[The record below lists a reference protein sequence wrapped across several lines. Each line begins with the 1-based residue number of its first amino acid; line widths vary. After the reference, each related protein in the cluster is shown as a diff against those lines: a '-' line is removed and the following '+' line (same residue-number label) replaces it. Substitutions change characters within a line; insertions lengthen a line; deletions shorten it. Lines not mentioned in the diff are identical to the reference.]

1 MDYKHFKG
9 KHANIVIEIIS
20 LLEKGVKKAQEILEK
35 PDAGSYTKLE
45 NSSGDTPIKAD
56 LALDK
61 FLEENFLSLE
71 NIKSVFSEEKE
82 TPVTKENG
90 SYLIAYDPLDGSS
103 VMEANFLVGT
113 IIGVYEKDYKAQNL
127 AASLYVV
134 FGHKIEL
141 VVALEEVYR
150 YAFYQNKFHFI
161 ETIVLENKGKIIAS
175 GGNQK
180 DFSLGLKKALE
191 GFFAENYRLRYSGS
205 MVADVHHV
213 LVKKGG
219 MFSYPQ
225 KKLRKL
231 FEVFPLAL
239 MVEKAKGEAFY
250 FDKGV
255 KKRLLDQGVENY
267 HEKSE
272 CYLASPH
279 EAHILEKYLK
289 GEWCK
294 IALKN

>member
-1 MDYKHFKG
+1 MDYKHFKC

-71 NIKSVFSEEKE
+71 NVKSVFSEEKE

-141 VVALEEVYR
+141 MVALEEVYR

-180 DFSLGLKKALE
+180 DFSSGLKKALE
-191 GFFAENYRLRYSGS
+191 AFFAENYRLRYSGS

-255 KKRLLDQGVENY
+255 KKRLLEQSVESY

-289 GEWCK
+289 GE
-294 IALKN
+294 

>member
-127 AASLYVV
+127 VASLYVV
-134 FGHKIEL
+134 FGHKMEL
-141 VVALEEVYR
+141 VVALDKVYR

-161 ETIVLENKGKIIAS
+161 ETIVLENKGKIVAN

-255 KKRLLDQGVENY
+255 KKRLLEQSVESY

-272 CYLASPH
+272 CYLASQH
-279 EAHILEKYLK
+279 EAQILEKYLK
-289 GEWCK
+289 GE
-294 IALKN
+294 

>member
-1 MDYKHFKG
+1 MDYKRFKG

-61 FLEENFLSLE
+61 FLEETFLSLE
-71 NIKSVFSEEKE
+71 NVKSVFSEEKE

-127 AASLYVV
+127 VASLYVV

-141 VVALEEVYR
+141 VVALDKVYR

-161 ETIVLENKGKIIAS
+161 ETIVLENKGKIVAS

-219 MFSYPQ
+219 VFSYPQ

-255 KKRLLDQGVENY
+255 KKRLLEQGVESY

-279 EAHILEKYLK
+279 EAQILEKYLK
-289 GEWCK
+289 GE
-294 IALKN
+294 

>member
-1 MDYKHFKG
+1 MDYKHFKC

-71 NIKSVFSEEKE
+71 NVKSVFSEEKE

-127 AASLYVV
+127 VASLYVV

-219 MFSYPQ
+219 VFSYPQ

-239 MVEKAKGEAFY
+239 IIEKAKGEAFY
-250 FDKGV
+250 FDRGV
-255 KKRLLDQGVENY
+255 KKRLLEQGVESY

-279 EAHILEKYLK
+279 EAQVLEKHLK
-289 GEWCK
+289 GE
-294 IALKN
+294 

>member
-1 MDYKHFKG
+1 MDYKHFKC

-82 TPVTKENG
+82 TPITKENG

-127 AASLYVV
+127 VASLYVV

-279 EAHILEKYLK
+279 EAQILEKYLK
-289 GEWCK
+289 GE
-294 IALKN
+294 

>member
-1 MDYKHFKG
+1 MDYKHFKC

-61 FLEENFLSLE
+61 FLEETFLSLE

-127 AASLYVV
+127 VASLYVV

-141 VVALEEVYR
+141 VVALDKVYR

-161 ETIVLENKGKIIAS
+161 ETIVLENKGKIVAS

-255 KKRLLDQGVENY
+255 KKRLLEQSVESY

-289 GEWCK
+289 GE
-294 IALKN
+294 

>member
-61 FLEENFLSLE
+61 FLEETFLSLE
-71 NIKSVFSEEKE
+71 NVKSVFSEEKE

-127 AASLYVV
+127 VASLYVV

-141 VVALEEVYR
+141 VVALDKVYR

-161 ETIVLENKGKIIAS
+161 ETIVLENKGKIVAS

-205 MVADVHHV
+205 MVADIHHV

-239 MVEKAKGEAFY
+239 IIEKAKGEAFY

-255 KKRLLDQGVENY
+255 KKRLLEQSVESY

-279 EAHILEKYLK
+279 EAQILEKYLK
-289 GEWCK
+289 GE
-294 IALKN
+294 

>member
-1 MDYKHFKG
+1 MDYKRFKG
-9 KHANIVIEIIS
+9 KHANIVIEIIN

-61 FLEENFLSLE
+61 FLEETFLSLE
-71 NIKSVFSEEKE
+71 NVKSVFSEEKE

-113 IIGVYEKDYKAQNL
+113 IIGIYEKDYKAQNL
-127 AASLYVV
+127 VASLYVV

-141 VVALEEVYR
+141 MVALDKVYR

-161 ETIVLENKGKIIAS
+161 ETIVLENKGKIVAS

-219 MFSYPQ
+219 VFSYPQ

-255 KKRLLDQGVENY
+255 KKRLLEQSVENY

-272 CYLASPH
+272 CYLASQH
-279 EAHILEKYLK
+279 EAQILEKYLK
-289 GEWCK
+289 GE
-294 IALKN
+294 

>member
-71 NIKSVFSEEKE
+71 NVKSVFSEEKE

-141 VVALEEVYR
+141 MVALEEVYR
-150 YAFYQNKFHFI
+150 YAFYQDKFHFI

-180 DFSLGLKKALE
+180 DFSSGLKKALE
-191 GFFAENYRLRYSGS
+191 AFFAENYRLRYSGS

-213 LVKKGG
+213 LIRKGG

-255 KKRLLDQGVENY
+255 KKRLLEQSVENY

-289 GEWCK
+289 GE
-294 IALKN
+294 

>member
-1 MDYKHFKG
+1 MDYKHFKC

-82 TPVTKENG
+82 KPVTKENG

-127 AASLYVV
+127 VASLYVV

-141 VVALEEVYR
+141 VVALDKVYR

-213 LVKKGG
+213 LIKKGG

-239 MVEKAKGEAFY
+239 IIEKAKGEAFY

-255 KKRLLDQGVENY
+255 KKRLLEQSVESY

-272 CYLASPH
+272 CYLASQH
-279 EAHILEKYLK
+279 EAQILEKYLK
-289 GEWCK
+289 GE
-294 IALKN
+294 

>member
-1 MDYKHFKG
+1 MDYKHFKC

-71 NIKSVFSEEKE
+71 NVKSVFSEEKE

-113 IIGVYEKDYKAQNL
+113 IIGIYEKDYKAQNL
-127 AASLYVV
+127 VASLYVV

-141 VVALEEVYR
+141 VVALDKVYR

-161 ETIVLENKGKIIAS
+161 ETIVLENKGKIVAS

-213 LVKKGG
+213 LIKKGG

-239 MVEKAKGEAFY
+239 IIEKAKGEAFY

-255 KKRLLDQGVENY
+255 KKRLLEQSVESY

-272 CYLASPH
+272 CYLASQH
-279 EAHILEKYLK
+279 EAQILEKYLK
-289 GEWCK
+289 GE
-294 IALKN
+294 

>member
-1 MDYKHFKG
+1 MDYKHFKC

-61 FLEENFLSLE
+61 FLEETFLSLE
-71 NIKSVFSEEKE
+71 NVKSVFSEEKE

-127 AASLYVV
+127 VASLYVV

-161 ETIVLENKGKIIAS
+161 ETIVLENKGKIVAS

-231 FEVFPLAL
+231 FEIFPLAL
-239 MVEKAKGEAFY
+239 MVEKARGEAFY

-255 KKRLLDQGVENY
+255 KKRLLEQSVESY

-279 EAHILEKYLK
+279 EAQILEKYLK
-289 GEWCK
+289 GE
-294 IALKN
+294 

>member
-61 FLEENFLSLE
+61 FLEETFLSLE

-113 IIGVYEKDYKAQNL
+113 IIGIYEKDYKAQNL
-127 AASLYVV
+127 VASLYVV

-161 ETIVLENKGKIIAS
+161 ETIVLENKGKIVAS

-191 GFFAENYRLRYSGS
+191 GFFVENYRLRYSGS

-213 LVKKGG
+213 LIKKGG

-239 MVEKAKGEAFY
+239 IIEKAKGEAFY

-255 KKRLLDQGVENY
+255 KKRLLEQSVESY

-279 EAHILEKYLK
+279 EAQILEKYLK
-289 GEWCK
+289 GE
-294 IALKN
+294 

>member
-71 NIKSVFSEEKE
+71 NVKSVFSEEKE

-113 IIGVYEKDYKAQNL
+113 IIGIYEKDYKAQNL

-141 VVALEEVYR
+141 MVALDKVYR
-150 YAFYQNKFHFI
+150 YSFYQNKFHFI

-239 MVEKAKGEAFY
+239 IIEKAKGEAFY

-255 KKRLLDQGVENY
+255 KKRLLEQSVESY

-279 EAHILEKYLK
+279 EAQILEKYLK
-289 GEWCK
+289 GE
-294 IALKN
+294 

>member
-1 MDYKHFKG
+1 MDYKRFKG

-61 FLEENFLSLE
+61 FLEETFLSLE
-71 NIKSVFSEEKE
+71 KVKSVFSEEKE

-127 AASLYVV
+127 VASLYVV

-161 ETIVLENKGKIIAS
+161 ETIVLENKGKIVAS

-213 LVKKGG
+213 LIKKGG

-255 KKRLLDQGVENY
+255 KKRLLEQGVESY

-272 CYLASPH
+272 CYLASPY
-279 EAHILEKYLK
+279 EAQILEKHLK
-289 GEWCK
+289 GE
-294 IALKN
+294 

>member
-1 MDYKHFKG
+1 MDYKHFKC
-9 KHANIVIEIIS
+9 KHANIIIEIIS

-61 FLEENFLSLE
+61 FLEETFLSLE
-71 NIKSVFSEEKE
+71 NVKSVFSEEKE
-82 TPVTKENG
+82 KPVTKENG

-127 AASLYVV
+127 VASLYVV

-141 VVALEEVYR
+141 VVALDKVYR

-191 GFFAENYRLRYSGS
+191 EFFAENYRLRYSGS

-213 LVKKGG
+213 LIKKGG

-239 MVEKAKGEAFY
+239 IIEKAKGEAFY

-255 KKRLLDQGVENY
+255 KKRLLEQSVESY

-279 EAHILEKYLK
+279 EAQILEKYLK
-289 GEWCK
+289 GE
-294 IALKN
+294 

>member
-71 NIKSVFSEEKE
+71 NVKSVFSEEKE

-113 IIGVYEKDYKAQNL
+113 IIGIYEKDYKAQNL
-127 AASLYVV
+127 VASLYVV

-161 ETIVLENKGKIIAS
+161 ETIVLENKGRIIAS

-213 LVKKGG
+213 LIKKGG

-239 MVEKAKGEAFY
+239 IIEKAKGEAFY

-255 KKRLLDQGVENY
+255 KKRLLEQSVENY

-272 CYLASPH
+272 CYLASQH
-279 EAHILEKYLK
+279 EAQILEKYLK
-289 GEWCK
+289 GE
-294 IALKN
+294 

>member
-35 PDAGSYTKLE
+35 PDAGSYTQLE

-71 NIKSVFSEEKE
+71 NVKSVFSEEKE
-82 TPVTKENG
+82 TPVIKENG

-113 IIGVYEKDYKAQNL
+113 IVGIYEKDYEAQNL
-127 AASLYVV
+127 VASLYVV

-141 VVALEEVYR
+141 VVALDKVYR

-161 ETIVLENKGKIIAS
+161 ETIVLENKGKIVAS

-213 LVKKGG
+213 LIKKGG
-219 MFSYPQ
+219 VFSYPQ

-255 KKRLLDQGVENY
+255 KKRLLEQGVGSY

-279 EAHILEKYLK
+279 EAQILEKYLK
-289 GEWCK
+289 GE
-294 IALKN
+294 

>member
-71 NIKSVFSEEKE
+71 NVKSVFSEEKE

-113 IIGVYEKDYKAQNL
+113 IIGIYEKDYKAQNL

-213 LVKKGG
+213 LIKKGG

-289 GEWCK
+289 GE
-294 IALKN
+294 

>member
-71 NIKSVFSEEKE
+71 NVKSVFSEEKE

-113 IIGVYEKDYKAQNL
+113 IIGIYEKDYKAQNL
-127 AASLYVV
+127 VASLYVV

-141 VVALEEVYR
+141 VVALDKVYR

-161 ETIVLENKGKIIAS
+161 ETIVLENKGKIVAS

-213 LVKKGG
+213 LIKKGG

-255 KKRLLDQGVENY
+255 KKRLLEQSVESY

-272 CYLASPH
+272 CYLASQH
-279 EAHILEKYLK
+279 EAQILEKYLK
-289 GEWCK
+289 GE
-294 IALKN
+294 

>member
-61 FLEENFLSLE
+61 FLEETFLSLE
-71 NIKSVFSEEKE
+71 NVKSVFSEEKE

-127 AASLYVV
+127 VASLYVV
-134 FGHKIEL
+134 FGHKMEL

-161 ETIVLENKGKIIAS
+161 ETIVLENKGKIVAS

-213 LVKKGG
+213 LIKKGG

-239 MVEKAKGEAFY
+239 IIEKAKGEAFY

-255 KKRLLDQGVENY
+255 KKRLLEQGVESY

-272 CYLASPH
+272 CYLASQH
-279 EAHILEKYLK
+279 EAQILEKYLK
-289 GEWCK
+289 GE
-294 IALKN
+294 

>member
-1 MDYKHFKG
+1 MDYKRFKG

-61 FLEENFLSLE
+61 FLEEAFLSLE
-71 NIKSVFSEEKE
+71 NVKSVFSEEKE

-90 SYLIAYDPLDGSS
+90 FYLIAYDPLDGSS

-127 AASLYVV
+127 VASLYVV

-213 LVKKGG
+213 LIKKGG

-255 KKRLLDQGVENY
+255 KKRLLEQSVESY

-289 GEWCK
+289 GE
-294 IALKN
+294 

>member
-61 FLEENFLSLE
+61 FLEETFLSLE

-113 IIGVYEKDYKAQNL
+113 IIGIYEKDYKAQNL
-127 AASLYVV
+127 VASLYVV

-141 VVALEEVYR
+141 MVALEEVYR

-279 EAHILEKYLK
+279 EAYILEKYLK
-289 GEWCK
+289 GE
-294 IALKN
+294 

>member
-61 FLEENFLSLE
+61 FLEETFLSLE

-82 TPVTKENG
+82 KPVTKENG

-127 AASLYVV
+127 VASLYVV

-141 VVALEEVYR
+141 VVALDKVYR

-161 ETIVLENKGKIIAS
+161 ETIVLENKGKIVAS

-213 LVKKGG
+213 LIKKGG

-239 MVEKAKGEAFY
+239 IVEKAKGEAFY

-255 KKRLLDQGVENY
+255 KKRLLEQSVESY

-279 EAHILEKYLK
+279 EAQILEKYLK
-289 GEWCK
+289 GE
-294 IALKN
+294 

>member
-71 NIKSVFSEEKE
+71 NVKSVFSEEKE

-127 AASLYVV
+127 VASLYVV

-141 VVALEEVYR
+141 VVALDKVYR

-191 GFFAENYRLRYSGS
+191 GLFAENYRLRYSGS

-213 LVKKGG
+213 LIKKGG

-255 KKRLLDQGVENY
+255 KKRLLEQSVENY

-279 EAHILEKYLK
+279 EAQILEKYLK
-289 GEWCK
+289 GE
-294 IALKN
+294 

>member
-61 FLEENFLSLE
+61 FLEETFLSLE

-113 IIGVYEKDYKAQNL
+113 IIGIYEKDYKAQNL

-141 VVALEEVYR
+141 MVALEEVYR
-150 YAFYQNKFHFI
+150 YAFYQNKFHFM

-213 LVKKGG
+213 LIKKGG

-239 MVEKAKGEAFY
+239 IIEKAKGEAFY

-255 KKRLLDQGVENY
+255 KKRLLEQSVENY

-279 EAHILEKYLK
+279 EAQILEKYLK
-289 GEWCK
+289 GE
-294 IALKN
+294 

>member
-1 MDYKHFKG
+1 MDYKHFKC

-35 PDAGSYTKLE
+35 PDAGSYTQLE

-61 FLEENFLSLE
+61 FLEETFLSLE

-127 AASLYVV
+127 VASLYVV

-161 ETIVLENKGKIIAS
+161 ETIVLENKGKIVAS

-213 LVKKGG
+213 LIKKGG

-239 MVEKAKGEAFY
+239 IIEKAKGEAFY

-255 KKRLLDQGVENY
+255 KKRLLDQSVESY

-279 EAHILEKYLK
+279 EAQILEKYLK
-289 GEWCK
+289 GE
-294 IALKN
+294 

>member
-127 AASLYVV
+127 VASLYVV

-141 VVALEEVYR
+141 VVALDKVYR

-255 KKRLLDQGVENY
+255 KKRLLEQGVESY

-279 EAHILEKYLK
+279 EAQILEKYLK
-289 GEWCK
+289 GE
-294 IALKN
+294 

>member
-1 MDYKHFKG
+1 MDYKHFKC

-61 FLEENFLSLE
+61 FLEETFLSLE
-71 NIKSVFSEEKE
+71 NVKSVFSEEKE
-82 TPVTKENG
+82 KPVTKENG

-127 AASLYVV
+127 VASLYVV

-141 VVALEEVYR
+141 VVALDKVYR

-161 ETIVLENKGKIIAS
+161 ETIVLENKGKIVAS

-255 KKRLLDQGVENY
+255 KKRLLEQSVESY

-279 EAHILEKYLK
+279 EAQILEKYLK
-289 GEWCK
+289 GE
-294 IALKN
+294 

>member
-1 MDYKHFKG
+1 MDYKHFKC

-113 IIGVYEKDYKAQNL
+113 IIGIYEKDYKAQNL
-127 AASLYVV
+127 VASLYVV

-161 ETIVLENKGKIIAS
+161 ETIVLENKGKIVAS

-239 MVEKAKGEAFY
+239 IIEKAKGEAFY

-255 KKRLLDQGVENY
+255 KKRLLEQSVESY

-279 EAHILEKYLK
+279 EAQILEKYLK
-289 GEWCK
+289 GE
-294 IALKN
+294 

>member
-1 MDYKHFKG
+1 MDYKHFKC

-127 AASLYVV
+127 VASLYVV

-161 ETIVLENKGKIIAS
+161 ETIVLENKGKIIAN

-219 MFSYPQ
+219 VFSYPQ

-255 KKRLLDQGVENY
+255 KKRLLEQGVGSY

-279 EAHILEKYLK
+279 EAQILEKHLK
-289 GEWCK
+289 GE
-294 IALKN
+294 

>member
-35 PDAGSYTKLE
+35 PDAGSYTQLE

-71 NIKSVFSEEKE
+71 NVKSVFSEEKE
-82 TPVTKENG
+82 VPVTKENG

-113 IIGVYEKDYKAQNL
+113 IIGIYEKDYKAQNL
-127 AASLYVV
+127 VASLYVV

-141 VVALEEVYR
+141 VVALDKVYR

-213 LVKKGG
+213 LIKKGG

-239 MVEKAKGEAFY
+239 IIEKAKGEAFY

-255 KKRLLDQGVENY
+255 KKRLLEQSVESY

-279 EAHILEKYLK
+279 EAQILEKYLK
-289 GEWCK
+289 GE
-294 IALKN
+294 

>member
-71 NIKSVFSEEKE
+71 NVKSVFSEEKE

-127 AASLYVV
+127 VASLYVV

-161 ETIVLENKGKIIAS
+161 ETIVLENRGKIIAS

-289 GEWCK
+289 GE
-294 IALKN
+294 

>member
-1 MDYKHFKG
+1 MDYKRFKG
-9 KHANIVIEIIS
+9 KHANIVIEIIN

-61 FLEENFLSLE
+61 FLEETFLSLE
-71 NIKSVFSEEKE
+71 NVKSVFSEEKE
-82 TPVTKENG
+82 MPVTKENG

-127 AASLYVV
+127 VASLYVV

-141 VVALEEVYR
+141 VVALDKVYR

-161 ETIVLENKGKIIAS
+161 ETIVLENKGKIVAS

-213 LVKKGG
+213 LIKKGG
-219 MFSYPQ
+219 VFSYPQ

-239 MVEKAKGEAFY
+239 IIEKAKGEAFY

-255 KKRLLDQGVENY
+255 KKRLLEQGVESY

-279 EAHILEKYLK
+279 EAQILEKHLK
-289 GEWCK
+289 GE
-294 IALKN
+294 

>member
-1 MDYKHFKG
+1 MDYKRFKC

-113 IIGVYEKDYKAQNL
+113 IIGVYEKDYKTQNL
-127 AASLYVV
+127 VASLYVV

-141 VVALEEVYR
+141 MVALDKVYR

-255 KKRLLDQGVENY
+255 KKRLLEQSVENY

-289 GEWCK
+289 GE
-294 IALKN
+294 

>member
-56 LALDK
+56 LALDQ

-71 NIKSVFSEEKE
+71 NVKSVFSEEKE

-127 AASLYVV
+127 VASLYVV

-141 VVALEEVYR
+141 MVALDKVYR

-161 ETIVLENKGKIIAS
+161 ETIVLENKGKIVAS

-239 MVEKAKGEAFY
+239 IIEKAKGEAFY

-255 KKRLLDQGVENY
+255 KKRLLEQSVESY

-272 CYLASPH
+272 CYLASQH
-279 EAHILEKYLK
+279 EAQILEKYLK
-289 GEWCK
+289 GE
-294 IALKN
+294 

>member
-1 MDYKHFKG
+1 MDYKRFKG

-127 AASLYVV
+127 VASLYVV

-141 VVALEEVYR
+141 VVALDKVYR

-161 ETIVLENKGKIIAS
+161 ETIVLENKGKIVAS

-205 MVADVHHV
+205 MVADIHH
-213 LVKKGG
+213 LLIKKGG

-239 MVEKAKGEAFY
+239 IIEKAKGEAFY

-255 KKRLLDQGVENY
+255 KKRLLEQSVENY

-279 EAHILEKYLK
+279 EAQILEKYLK
-289 GEWCK
+289 GE
-294 IALKN
+294 

>member
-1 MDYKHFKG
+1 MDYKRFKC

-71 NIKSVFSEEKE
+71 NVKSVFSEEKE

-127 AASLYVV
+127 VASLYVV

-141 VVALEEVYR
+141 VVALDKVYR
-150 YAFYQNKFHFI
+150 YSFYQNKFHFI
-161 ETIVLENKGKIIAS
+161 ETIVLENKGKIVAS

-239 MVEKAKGEAFY
+239 IIEKAKGEAFY

-255 KKRLLDQGVENY
+255 KKRLLEQSVENY

-279 EAHILEKYLK
+279 EAQILEKYLK
-289 GEWCK
+289 GE
-294 IALKN
+294 

>member
-71 NIKSVFSEEKE
+71 NVKSVFSEEKE

-141 VVALEEVYR
+141 MVALEEVYR
-150 YAFYQNKFHFI
+150 YSFYQNKFHFI

-213 LVKKGG
+213 LIKKGG

-255 KKRLLDQGVENY
+255 KKRLLEQSVESY

-279 EAHILEKYLK
+279 EAQILEKYLK
-289 GEWCK
+289 GE
-294 IALKN
+294 

>member
-1 MDYKHFKG
+1 MDYKRFKG

-127 AASLYVV
+127 VASLYVV

-219 MFSYPQ
+219 VFSYPQ

-255 KKRLLDQGVENY
+255 KKRLLEQSVESY

-289 GEWCK
+289 GE
-294 IALKN
+294 